1 MVKKIEKINE
11 IFKNKTL
18 TIKNTGVSIF
28 EDAKFKFRVTK
39 ISQLISMGEWKDYI
53 FVDVVITSLD
63 SKEKNKSFGSI
74 LNGVSF
80 VDRTT
85 VYNHA
90 YTTANAAANAIQV
103 YLKHFNIDND
113 VVVEKIKYN
122 FEDDE

>member
-11 IFKNKTL
+11 IFKTKTL
-18 TIKNTGVSIF
+18 TIKNTGASVF
-28 EDAKFKFRVTK
+28 EGAKFKFSVSK
-39 ISQLISMGEWKDYI
+39 IAQLISMGEWKDYI
-53 FVDVVITSLD
+53 FVNVVVTSLD
-63 SKEKNKSFGSI
+63 SKEKNKSLGPV